1 MLSVLVTNRKESN
14 MSEFTERH
22 AELIT
27 LVKLSKLARELELQ
41 VHNSMLEAL
50 ENATPEAVDEILLQ
64 IRELE
69 LIKSDLREQ
78 VNK

>member
-1 MLSVLVTNRKESN
+1 

-27 LVKLSKLARELELQ
+27 RVKLSKLARELELQ

-64 IRELE
+64 IQELE
-69 LIKSDLREQ
+69 LIKTDLREQ
-78 VNK
+78 VSK

>member
-1 MLSVLVTNRKESN
+1 

-50 ENATPEAVDEILLQ
+50 EHATPEAVDEILLQ
-64 IRELE
+64 IQELE
-69 LIKSDLREQ
+69 LIKTDLREQ
-78 VNK
+78 VSK

>member
-1 MLSVLVTNRKESN
+1 

-69 LIKSDLREQ
+69 LIKSELKEK
-78 VNK
+78 VNA